1 MALSPRGL
9 KAWCQV
15 HKWSSLV
22 ATLFLLLLCLTGLPL
37 IFHQEID
44 ALTRPRAA
52 AAMLGDAATA
62 GEVVAASA
70 SSMMRDALAQEPGTV
85 PMYLSWDEPAGI
97 PTVYA
102 TTGPTVEAKDAEMR
116 FQTYDAI
123 SGMRQQTPPIDEGVM
138 ALLLELHANLL
149 LGLAGQMILGLVGL
163 IFLVAL
169 VSGVVVYAPFMRKL
183 AFGTVR
189 KQKSQRIR
197 WLDTHN
203 LTGIVTTAWVGVVA
217 LTGFILA
224 MELPITYI
232 WQADQLAELTAPY
245 AGEPMPE
252 KLVSIDEAIAT
263 AQRAA
268 PDSNLS
274 FVAWPG
280 TTFSSRH
287 HYMVALKGTTPLTE
301 KLVRVALVDAA
312 NGELT
317 ALRDTPWYVSAAF
330 LSAPLHFG
338 DYGHWPL
345 KVIWALLDLIAI
357 VVLVSGLVLWWRR
370 PAAPEQ
376 AVAGAAAT
384 TEEVPA

>member
-1 MALSPRGL
+1 
-9 KAWCQV
+9 
-15 HKWSSLV
+15 
-22 ATLFLLLLCLTGLPL
+22 
-37 IFHQEID
+37 
-44 ALTRPRAA
+44 
-52 AAMLGDAATA
+52 
-62 GEVVAASA
+62 
-70 SSMMRDALAQEPGTV
+70 MRDALAQAPDTV
-85 PMYLSWDEPAGI
+85 PMYLSWDEPAGV

-102 TTGPTVEAKDAEMR
+102 TVGPTVDAKETEIR
-116 FQTYDAI
+116 FHTYDAI
-123 SGMRQQTPPIDEGVM
+123 SGVRQQTPPIDEGVM
-138 ALLLELHANLL
+138 AFLLELHANLL
-149 LGLAGQMILGLVGL
+149 LGVAGQMVLGLVGL

-183 AFGTVR
+183 AFGRVR
-189 KQKSQRIR
+189 RGKSNRIR

-245 AGEPMPE
+245 AKEPVPE
-252 KLVSIDEAIAT
+252 ELVSIDDAIAV

-268 PDSNLS
+268 PDSDLS

-287 HYMVALKGTTPLTE
+287 HYMVALKGTTPLSE

-312 NGELT
+312 SGELT

-357 VVLVSGLVLWWRR
+357 VVLVSGLILWWRR
-370 PAAPEQ
+370 PAVPEQ
-376 AVAGAAAT
+376 AGVSG
-384 TEEVPA
+384 EVPA